1 MDILI
6 AEDDAISKSLLEKVL
21 RNWGHTVY
29 AASDGQEA
37 WDMLQQHPEVKMVIT
52 DWMMPNMSGLEL
64 CGKIRQNSKD
74 GYVYLILLTAL
85 ARKEEL
91 IQGFEA
97 GADDYVTKPF
107 DRPELSMR
115 IKVGERIVSL
125 EQELAVRVR
134 ELEESFTHIKKL
146 EGLLPICSHCKKIR
160 EAKDGTSSVQ
170 QWSGLEEYISQ
181 RSDAQFT
188 HSICPDCLE
197 KFYPKG

>member
-6 AEDDAISKSLLEKVL
+6 AEDDAISKSLLEKIL
-21 RNWGHTVY
+21 KNWGHNVY
-29 AASDGQEA
+29 AANDGQEA
-37 WDMLQQHPEVKMVIT
+37 WVLLQQHPEVKMVIT

-64 CGKIRQNSKD
+64 CGNIRRTSRD
-74 GYVYLILLTAL
+74 GYVYVILLTAL

-115 IKVGERIVSL
+115 IKVGERIVAL
-125 EQELAVRVR
+125 ERELAARVE
-134 ELEESFTHIKKL
+134 ELEESLTHIKKL

-160 EAKDGTSSVQ
+160 ETNGDAGKPQ
-170 QWSGLEEYISQ
+170 QWRGLEEYISQ

-188 HSICPDCLE
+188 HSICPECLE
-197 KFYPKG
+197 KYYPKG

>member
-6 AEDDAISKSLLEKVL
+6 AEDDAISRSLLEKVL
-21 RNWGHTVY
+21 SNWGHTVY
-29 AASDGQEA
+29 STVDGQAA
-37 WDMLQQHPEVKMVIT
+37 WEMLQQHPEVKMVVS

-64 CGKIRQNSKD
+64 CSRIRQNPTD
-74 GYVYLILLTAL
+74 GYVYVILLTAL

-91 IQGFEA
+91 VQGFEA

-107 DRPELSMR
+107 DRSELSMR
-115 IKVGERIVSL
+115 IKVGERIVAL
-125 EQELAVRVR
+125 ERELAARVT
-134 ELEESFTHIKKL
+134 ELEESLSHIKKL

-160 EAKDGTSSVQ
+160 EPGASGKSQ
-170 QWSGLEEYISQ
+170 QWRGLEEYISQ

-188 HSICPDCLE
+188 HSICPECLE